1 MKKGQL
7 DFLDPMVQL
16 EFLVPLEILVN
27 LDPLVPLEMQE
38 HLEALDLMVAW

>member
-7 DFLDPMVQL
+7 DFLDPWVQL
-16 EFLVPLEILVN
+16 EFLVPLVTPVL
-27 LDPLVPLEMQE
+27 LDPLVPLEMGG